1 MNVKNAFS
9 IGIGLLVL
17 LFASSSALALDRL
30 AGTWDVVITP
40 PADAS
45 GADAKEIKDKL
56 TFQGSKLTSEQFKK
70 KGFDPVTYEEDTRG
84 GVMATY
90 KAEMKSKENGK
101 LEWNGTSTG
110 VDMTGEV
117 KWIKPDGTEL
127 TYTIK

>member
-1 MNVKNAFS
+1 MTVKNAYS

-17 LFASSSALALDRL
+17 LITSAPAFALDRL
-30 AGTWDVVITP
+30 VGTWDVVITP

-45 GADAKEIKDKL
+45 GPDSKEINDKL

-70 KGFDPVTYEEDTRG
+70 KGFEPVTYEEDTRG

-101 LEWNGTSTG
+101 LE
-110 VDMTGEV
+110 
-117 KWIKPDGTEL
+117 
-127 TYTIK
+127 